1 MTVTRFAAALPL
13 LLAGSTATLAAQV
26 SATLDMG
33 AGSYRPDRAISGGVA
48 SVAPTVW
55 LATGP
60 LRWSGSGVYSN
71 AQGGRW
77 NFQGA
82 SQAALRSPS
91 LGIFRAELLGEVDWT
106 WHHQVAGSATVA
118 GELRGYAAPGPNTL
132 LWIGQARGSAWSL
145 NQRRPLVRSTVG
157 TSTRLGRIRLGVTLA
172 NTTFDLL
179 RGGSSEGR
187 PTADSALTGRADS
200 LRLERRTVFTDAVVT
215 GHWELSTL
223 DLDVSLGRRFSRTTP
238 QITLWDVTAVRRL
251 AGPLALLASTGRS
264 GSDPVTAL
272 PGSRYLVVGLRV
284 RLSGSSPPVVEL
296 PRAPEQTALRIGPA
310 RITGREV
317 LLRAPGAR
325 TVELAGD
332 FTDWRPVELAPAPG
346 SDWRVVLPIG
356 PGLHR
361 LAVRIDGQAWQAPP
375 GARRVVS
382 EFGSEVG
389 EVAVE

>member
-1 MTVTRFAAALPL
+1 MTAHRVTPAVL
-13 LLAGSTATLAAQV
+13 LLLGGLAGTMEAQV
-26 SATLDMG
+26 GATLDMG

-48 SVAPTVW
+48 SVAPA
-55 LATGP
+55 LRLDAGP
-60 LRWSGSGVYSN
+60 LRWTGSGVYSN

-77 NFQGA
+77 NFQGS
-82 SQAALRSPS
+82 SQAALHSPN

-118 GELRGYAAPGPNTL
+118 GELRGYVAPTPSTL
-132 LWIGQARGSAWSL
+132 LWIGQARGSAWAL

-157 TSTRLGRIRLGVTLA
+157 TSARLGRIRLGVTLA
-172 NTTFDLL
+172 NTSFDLF
-179 RGGSSEGR
+179 RGGSSDGR
-187 PTADSALTGRADS
+187 SAADSALTGSTDTLS
-200 LRLERRTVFTDAVVT
+200 LERRTVFTDAVVS
-215 GHWELSTL
+215 GHWELPAL
-223 DLDVSLGRRFSRTTP
+223 DLDLSLGRRFSRTAP
-238 QITLWDVTAVRRL
+238 QITLWDVTAVRSL
-251 AGPLALLASTGRS
+251 TGPLVLLASTGRS

-272 PGSRYLVVGLRV
+272 PGSRYLVIGLRV
-284 RLSGSSPPVVEL
+284 RLSGSPAPVIEL
-296 PRAPEQTALRIGPA
+296 PRPPERSALRIGPA

-332 FTDWRPVELAPAPG
+332 FTDWRPVELAPTPG
-346 SDWRVVLPIG
+346 SEWRVVLPIV

-361 LAVRIDGQAWQAPP
+361 LAVRIDGQAWHAPP
-375 GARRVVS
+375 GTRHLTS

>member
-1 MTVTRFAAALPL
+1 VL
-13 LLAGSTATLAAQV
+13 LGRLTGTLEAQV
-26 SATLDMG
+26 NATLDMG

-48 SVAPTVW
+48 SVAPVLR
-55 LATGP
+55 LAAGP
-60 LRWSGSGVYSN
+60 LRWTGSGVYSN

-77 NFQGA
+77 NFQGL
-82 SQAALRSPS
+82 SQAALHSPN

-106 WHHQVAGSATVA
+106 WHHQVPGSARVA
-118 GELRGYAAPGPNTL
+118 GELRGYVTPAPSTL
-132 LWIGQARGSAWSL
+132 LWLGQARGSAWSL

-157 TSTRLGRIRLGVTLA
+157 TSARFGRMRLGVTLA
-172 NTTFDLL
+172 NTSFDLL
-179 RGGSSEGR
+179 RGGSSEAR
-187 PTADSALTGRADS
+187 PTADSALAGRTADT
-200 LRLERRTVFTDAVVT
+200 LRLERRTVFTDAVIS
-215 GHWELSTL
+215 GHWELSA
-223 DLDVSLGRRFSRTTP
+223 LDVDLSVGRRFSRTTP
-238 QITLWDVTAVRRL
+238 QITLWDLTAVRSL
-251 AGPLALLASTGRS
+251 TGPLALLASTGRS

-284 RLSGSSPPVVEL
+284 RLSGSPAPLVDF
-296 PRAPEQTALRIGPA
+296 PRAPERTALRIGPA

-332 FTDWRPVELAPAPG
+332 FTDWRPVELAPAAG
-346 SDWRVVLPIG
+346 SDWRAVLAIA

-361 LAVRIDGQAWQAPP
+361 LAVRIDGQTWQAPP
-375 GARRVVS
+375 GTRRLTS

>member
-1 MTVTRFAAALPL
+1 MITRRIAPALMV
-13 LLAGSTATLAAQV
+13 LLAGLAWDLEAQV
-26 SATLDMG
+26 SATVDMG

-55 LATGP
+55 LNAGP
-60 LRWSGSGVYSN
+60 FRWTGSGVYSN

-77 NFQGA
+77 NFQGL
-82 SQAALRSPS
+82 SQAALHSPN

-118 GELRGYAAPGPNTL
+118 GELRGYVAPTPGAM

-157 TSTRLGRIRLGVTLA
+157 TSARLGRIRVGVTLA
-172 NTTFDLL
+172 NTSFELL
-179 RGGSSEGR
+179 RGSDGSIR
-187 PTADSALTGRADS
+187 DSALTGVTDT
-200 LRLERRTVFTDAVVT
+200 LKLEPRTVFTDAVIS
-215 GHWELSTL
+215 GHWELSAMDF
-223 DLDVSLGRRFSRTTP
+223 DLSLGRRFSRTTP
-238 QITLWDVTAVRRL
+238 QITLWDVTAVRNL
-251 AGPLALLASTGRS
+251 AGPLALLVSTGRS
-264 GSDPVTAL
+264 GSNPVTAL
-272 PGSRYLVVGLRV
+272 PGSRYLVMGFRV
-284 RLSGSSPPVVEL
+284 RLSGASHPLVEL
-296 PRAPEQTALRIGPA
+296 PRAPEQTALRIGPS
-310 RITGREV
+310 RITGREL
-317 LLRAPGAR
+317 LLRAPGAH

-346 SDWRVVLPIG
+346 SEWRVVLPIV

-375 GARRVVS
+375 GTRRVTS

>member
-1 MTVTRFAAALPL
+1 MNINRYAPAVVLFLAG
-13 LLAGSTATLAAQV
+13 LAGSLEAQL

-55 LATGP
+55 LTAGP
-60 LRWSGSGVYSN
+60 LRWTGAGVYSN

-77 NFQGA
+77 NFQGL
-82 SQAALRSPS
+82 SQAALRSPN

-118 GELRGYAAPGPNTL
+118 GELRGYLAPGPSTL
-132 LWIGQARGSAWSL
+132 LWIGQARGAAWSL

-157 TSTRLGRIRLGVTLA
+157 TSARLGRIRVGVTLA

-179 RGGSSEGR
+179 RGSVEDRPAGDSS
-187 PTADSALTGRADS
+187 LTGRTDT
-200 LRLERRTVFTDAVVT
+200 LRLERRAVFTDAVIS
-215 GHWELSTL
+215 GHWEFSATDF
-223 DLDVSLGRRFSRTTP
+223 DLSLGRRFSRTTP
-238 QITLWDVTAVRRL
+238 EITLWDVTAVRNL
-251 AGPLALLASTGRS
+251 AGPLALLVSTGRS

-272 PGSRYLVVGLRV
+272 PGSRYLVAGVRI
-284 RLSGSSPPVVEL
+284 RLSGASPPVMEL
-296 PRAPEQTALRIGPA
+296 PRIPELTALRIGPS
-310 RITGREV
+310 RITGREI
-317 LLRAPGAR
+317 LLRLPGAR

-332 FTDWRPVELAPAPG
+332 FTDWRPVALAPTPG
-346 SDWRVVLPIG
+346 GGWRVVLPIM

-361 LAVRIDGQAWQAPP
+361 LAVRVDGQAWQAPP
-375 GARRVVS
+375 GTRRLTS
-382 EFGSEVG
+382 EFGREVG

>member
-1 MTVTRFAAALPL
+1 MITHRIAPATLL
-13 LLAGSTATLAAQV
+13 LLAALAGNLEAQV
-26 SATLDMG
+26 SATLEMG

-48 SVAPTVW
+48 SMAPTVW
-55 LATGP
+55 LAAGP
-60 LRWSGSGVYSN
+60 LRWTGSGVYSN

-77 NFQGA
+77 NFQGL
-82 SQAALRSPS
+82 SQAALRSPN

-106 WHHQVAGSATVA
+106 WHHQVAGSATVT
-118 GELRGYAAPGPNTL
+118 GELRGYVAPTPSAL
-132 LWIGQARGSAWSL
+132 LWVGQARGSAWSL

-157 TSTRLGRIRLGVTLA
+157 TSARLGRIRLGVTLA
-172 NTTFDLL
+172 NTSFDLL
-179 RGGSSEGR
+179 RGGSSEGG
-187 PTADSALTGRADS
+187 PAADSALTGRPDT
-200 LRLERRTVFTDAVVT
+200 LRLERRTVFTDAVLS
-215 GHWELSTL
+215 GHWEHSAL
-223 DLDVSLGRRFSRTTP
+223 DLDLSLGRRFSRTTP
-238 QITLWDVTAVRRL
+238 QITLWDVTAVRSL
-251 AGPLALLASTGRS
+251 AGPLAVLASTGRS

-284 RLSGSSPPVVEL
+284 KLSGGSRAVPAL
-296 PRAPEQTALRIGPA
+296 PSTPEHAALRIGPA

-346 SDWRVVLPIG
+346 SDWRVVLPIV

-361 LAVRIDGQAWQAPP
+361 LAVRIDGRTWQAPP
-375 GARRVVS
+375 GTRRLMS